1 MTNAMKVHVLD
12 CGAMGTDME
21 QLLGAPPYRASRHD
35 HHKAATWI
43 SASLHTVLIEHPEG
57 LLLWDTAVNRNWEQT
72 WAGTGL
78 DDIIP
83 YDEVVEAQ
91 YLDSRLRQLGYEA
104 NDIDTV
110 IFSHLHMDHA
120 GNAKLFNNGHTRLLC
135 HEEELA
141 GATSFT
147 GANLGGHIKAEYD
160 GLKFDTVRG
169 DTEIL
174 PGITLYETPG
184 HTWGQMSLRL
194 DLDHDGPM
202 IFTSAFQRRWRDL
215 PEPDDRTPPLG
226 GRSIRQPRLVG
237 VRRQDTG
244 HCRTRQRHPRVR
256 SRLGSAEVPATVAR
270 RLLLLN
276 GHICPSTSTGV
287 RPARHGSNASSR

>member
-202 IFTSAFQRRWRDL
+202 IFTSDAIYLSQTIEHRHWGAGVFDNRAWLASVDKILGIAERDNATL
-215 PEPDDRTPPLG
+215 VFGHDSAQLKSLRLSPDG
-226 GRSIRQPRLVG
+226 YYS
-237 VRRQDTG
+237 
-244 HCRTRQRHPRVR
+244 
-256 SRLGSAEVPATVAR
+256 
-270 RLLLLN
+270 
-276 GHICPSTSTGV
+276 
-287 RPARHGSNASSR
+287 